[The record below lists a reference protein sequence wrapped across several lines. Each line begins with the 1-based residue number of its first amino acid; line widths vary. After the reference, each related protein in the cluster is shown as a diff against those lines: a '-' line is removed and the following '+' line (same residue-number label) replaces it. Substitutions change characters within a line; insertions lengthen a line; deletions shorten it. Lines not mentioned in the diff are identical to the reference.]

1 MENQEKIMRPIPKNV
16 RQIGELDGEVR
27 LYVEDYVNT
36 FIRKCARTGRLVLG
50 ALVGDWYVQEDKEY
64 LFVEGAIQAD
74 GYYVSDGR
82 IQMTDETWSGIYGK
96 LDEFFGGKS
105 ICGWFLC
112 CGETES
118 CDVGMLRGFM
128 YENIGREKRALIVC
142 DMELEQE
149 AFFVYDRD
157 FIREQ
162 SGYYLFYERNEPMQS
177 YMVTTSVAVRTDP
190 VAVDA
195 AASMVRMRT
204 VERKEIPT
212 QQAGYSMMSAAAM
225 VIGVIA
231 LAFGIVTLNH
241 YEQLREMESV
251 LTNLTGALLG
261 NQETDGETDEEK
273 EGDSTEADQ
282 TVGGLIIEDVEGG
295 VEPSEDET
303 EATEADEVGATNAS
317 GEENSG
323 ADSSEG
329 AGSEVSGNVNS
340 GGETSGAG
348 ENSTG
353 GNMAGEDQTGENTA
367 DSPDSTMEAATEA
380 NAKEYRTY
388 VVQAG
393 ETLVSIC
400 WTVYGYRDD
409 NIIRQICEI
418 NHISDK
424 DHIYAG
430 QELLIP

>member
-1 MENQEKIMRPIPKNV
+1 MRPIPKNV

-36 FIRKCARTGRLVLG
+36 FIRKCARTNRLVLG
-50 ALVGDWYVQEDKEY
+50 ALVGEWYAQEDKEY

-82 IQMTDETWSGIYGK
+82 LQLTDETWSGIYGK
-96 LDEFFGGKS
+96 LSEFFSGKS

-112 CGETES
+112 SGETES

-128 YENIGREKRALIVC
+128 YENIGREKRAMVVC
-142 DMELEQE
+142 DMELEE
-149 AFFVYDRD
+149 ESFFVYDRD

-195 AASMVRMRT
+195 VTSTVRTRT
-204 VERKEIPT
+204 VERREIPT
-212 QQAGYSMMSAAAM
+212 RQAGYSMMSAAAM

-231 LAFGIVTLNH
+231 LAFGIVTFNH
-241 YEQLREMESV
+241 YETLREMESV

-261 NQETDGETDEEK
+261 NQGTEGQTDEVT
-273 EGDSTEADQ
+273 EGDSTEADR
-282 TVGGLIIEDVEGG
+282 TTGGLIIEDVEGG
-295 VEPSEDET
+295 VDSSEEET
-303 EATEADEVGATNAS
+303 EPTEADEEVGATNAPGENHS
-317 GEENSG
+317 GT
-323 ADSSEG
+323 DSSEG
-329 AGSEVSGNVNS
+329 AGD
-340 GGETSGAG
+340 ETSGSAEDATTG
-348 ENSTG
+348 FVADNS
-353 GNMAGEDQTGENTA
+353 
-367 DSPDSTMEAATEA
+367 STEQQETEVDA
-380 NAKEYRTY
+380 PVYRTY
-388 VVQAG
+388 VVEAG

-409 NIIRQICEI
+409 NIIQKICEI

-424 DHIYAG
+424 DQIYAG

>member
-1 MENQEKIMRPIPKNV
+1 MRPIPKNV

-50 ALVGDWYVQEDKEY
+50 ALVGDWCRQEDKEY

-74 GYYVSDGR
+74 KFYLADGR
-82 IQMTDETWSGIYGK
+82 IQLTDETWSGIYGK
-96 LDEFFGGKS
+96 LGEFFGGKS

-112 CGETES
+112 CGESES

-128 YENIGREKRALIVC
+128 YENFGREKRALIVC
-142 DMELEQE
+142 DMELEEE
-149 AFFVYDRD
+149 AFYVYDRD

-204 VERKEIPT
+204 VERKQIPT

-225 VIGVIA
+225 IIGVIA
-231 LAFGIVTLNH
+231 LAFGIVTFNH

-261 NQETDGETDEEK
+261 NQDTDGETDGET

-295 VEPSEDET
+295 VEPTEEAT
-303 EATEADEVGATNAS
+303 EATEAEDVGATNAS
-317 GEENSG
+317 GEEMSG
-323 ADSSEG
+323 VDSTEG
-329 AGSEVSGNVNS
+329 SDNEVSGDVEPD
-340 GGETSGAG
+340 GETSLSG
-348 ENSTG
+348 E
-353 GNMAGEDQTGENTA
+353 AATGENVA
-367 DSPDSTMEAATEA
+367 DNSSTEA
-380 NAKEYRTY
+380 PETEVDAPVYRTY
-388 VVQAG
+388 VVEAG

-409 NIIRQICEI
+409 AIIQQICEI
-418 NHISDK
+418 NQISDK
-424 DHIYAG
+424 DQIYAG